1 MPSAKLVVASG
12 LAALALSACGSI
24 TVKPTSAS
32 GIPASRGR
40 IDDPRTTKNN
50 HVACLRKAG
59 LSVANIGAGNL
70 QVGAPGSGPMVLFTP
85 TPGAAQADQI
95 QGYRWAQ
102 GAEVIGSALVYP
114 NQASDSELGKVE
126 ACVGT
131 GVSG

>member
-59 LSVANIGAGNL
+59 LSVAKIGGANL

-126 ACVGT
+126 TCVAT

>member
-50 HVACLRKAG
+50 HVACLRQAG
-59 LSVANIGAGNL
+59 LSVAKIGAANL

-85 TPGAAQADQI
+85 SPGAAQADQI

-126 ACVGT
+126 GCVAK